1 MWEVHSSDKIR
12 IKDIAERSGVSV
24 GTVDRVLH
32 NRPNVSD
39 KAREKVEAVLKE
51 INYQPNMYASALA
64 YNKKYVFCCVLPDH
78 DRNAY
83 WTQVEQ
89 GLQRCI
95 LNRNDFH
102 LSLLTT
108 YYDQFDEHSFAH
120 AAEQILSEKPDGV
133 VIVPQNLDVTRN
145 LCDELQKRHIPFV
158 FLDSNIPE
166 ISPLAFFGQDSLKSG
181 IFAGR
186 IFMMQAGQSTRS
198 IMLMKLMSKGR
209 VASRQQENREIGFR
223 KYMEEHFP
231 DCKVVELSLQIGE
244 EERYE
249 QQIAAFITQNPNI
262 RHCITFCSRAYILG
276 EYFLQHHLTDYH
288 LFGYDM
294 VDKNVECLKQGT
306 IDFLIAQHPW
316 KQGYSCIKS
325 LFNHI
330 VLKRAV
336 QCKNYMPLE
345 LLTAENYTYY
355 TADEK

>member
-1 MWEVHSSDKIR
+1 MWEVHSSEKIR

-24 GTVDRVLH
+24 GTVDRILH
-32 NRPNVSD
+32 NRPNVSE

-64 YNKKYVFCCVLPDH
+64 YNRKYVFCCLLPDH

-83 WTQVEQ
+83 WTQVEE
-89 GLQRCI
+89 GLKRCI

-102 LSLLTT
+102 LSLITV
-108 YYDQFDEHSFAH
+108 YYDQFDGNSFAE
-120 AAEQILSEKPDGV
+120 AARQILSEKPDGV
-133 VIVPQNLDVTRN
+133 VIVPQNQDVTHD
-145 LCDELQKRHIPFV
+145 LCNELQAGKIPFV

-166 ISPLAFFGQDSLKSG
+166 ISPLAFFGQDSQKSG

-186 IFMMQAGQSTRS
+186 IFMMQAGAATRR

-209 VASRQQENREIGFR
+209 VASRQQEHREIGFR
-223 KYMEEHFP
+223 NYMKEHYSA
-231 DCKVVELSLQIGE
+231 CEVVELPLQIGE
-244 EERYE
+244 EDMYE
-249 QQIAAFITQNPNI
+249 AQISTFIAEHPDI
-262 RHCITFCSRAYILG
+262 RHCITFCSRAYVLG
-276 EYFLQHHLTDYH
+276 EYFLNHGLKDYH

-316 KQGYSCIKS
+316 KQGYNCIKS

-330 VLKRAV
+330 VLKKPV
-336 QCKNYMPLE
+336 QRENYMPLE
-345 LLTAENYTYY
+345 LLTAENYIYY